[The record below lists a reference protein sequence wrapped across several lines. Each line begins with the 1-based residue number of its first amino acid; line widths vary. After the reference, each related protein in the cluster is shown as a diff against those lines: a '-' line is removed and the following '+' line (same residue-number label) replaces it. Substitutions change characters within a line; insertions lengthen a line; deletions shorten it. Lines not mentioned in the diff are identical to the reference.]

1 MPVEFIHPEKSKIFP
16 SQVIEILGFI
26 MNSKKMIVSL
36 SESKQNDIKAT
47 LNEMKIREKVVI
59 RTLAKLIGK

>member
-1 MPVEFIHPEKSKIFP
+1 M
-16 SQVIEILGFI
+16 IEILGFI